1 MQPGDVESTF
11 ANIDA
16 IQNYVDFKPETNVEK
31 GIENFVSWYKRYYKK
46 N

>member
-16 IQNYVDFKPETNVEK
+16 IANLTGFKPKTSIEEGINKFVE
-31 GIENFVSWYKRYYKK
+31 WYKIFH
-46 N
+46 NC